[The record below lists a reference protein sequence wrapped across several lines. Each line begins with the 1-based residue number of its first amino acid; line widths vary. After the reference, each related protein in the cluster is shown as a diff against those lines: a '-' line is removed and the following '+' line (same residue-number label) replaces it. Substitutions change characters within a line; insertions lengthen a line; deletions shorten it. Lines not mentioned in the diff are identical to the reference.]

1 MPPDVLIIADDLT
14 GALDSSVAFAGPG
27 RSVLVARKPDA
38 IPEILSQSPAVLA
51 VNTAS
56 RECGAD
62 EAARRVAAALAQ
74 LPLADI
80 PIIMKKVDSRLKGN
94 IAAEMGAL
102 QTTLGARRIIAAPAI
117 PTMGRSVT
125 GGILGGD
132 GIAAQ
137 IDVASR
143 IGVSAAIPD
152 TESDRDMDNLV
163 RSAGS
168 GALWVGARGL
178 AFALARAAGH
188 PEPQPFRL
196 APPLMIVNGSRDPIT
211 VAQVERLR
219 ALTSVLEAPDGAVPA
234 IDETKLPL
242 VVSICDGGGGLSGEA
257 AGARFCDGV
266 NRLLH
271 ALRPRS
277 LLVAGGESCNGILD
291 RLDIRSLQV
300 TAELRPGL
308 PVSCAAA
315 PWGNLQLVTKSGGFG
330 TPSLLAEI
338 FAEAMA
344 ESGDD
349 EEDMR

>member
-38 IPEILSQSPAVLA
+38 IPALLRQSPDVLA

-56 RECGAD
+56 RECDAE
-62 EAARRVAAALAQ
+62 EATRRVAAALAH

-102 QTTLGARRIIAAPAI
+102 QATLGTRRIIAAPAI
-117 PTMGRSVT
+117 PTMGRRVT
-125 GGILGGD
+125 GGMLTGD
-132 GIAAQ
+132 GIAAP

-143 IGVSAAIPD
+143 IGISAAIPD
-152 TESDRDMDNLV
+152 TGSDRDMDNLV

-168 GALWVGARGL
+168 GTLWVGARGL

-188 PEPQPFRL
+188 PEPKPFRL
-196 APPLMIVNGSRDPIT
+196 MPPLMIVNGSRDPIT

-219 ALTSVLEAPDGAVPA
+219 ARTPVLDAPDGAVPA
-234 IDETKLPL
+234 IAETELPR

-266 NRLLH
+266 SRLLQ

-291 RLDIRSLQV
+291 RLDARSLQV
-300 TAELRPGL
+300 VAELRPGL
-308 PVSCAAA
+308 PVSHAAA

-338 FAEAMA
+338 FGEA

>member
-38 IPEILSQSPAVLA
+38 IPALLRQSPDVLA

-56 RECGAD
+56 RECDAE
-62 EAARRVAAALAQ
+62 EAEKRMAAALAH

-102 QTTLGARRIIAAPAI
+102 RATLGTRRIIAAPAI
-117 PTMGRSVT
+117 PTMGRRVT
-125 GGILGGD
+125 GGMLSGD
-132 GIAAQ
+132 GIAAP

-143 IGVSAAIPD
+143 IEVSAEIPD
-152 TESDRDMDNLV
+152 VENDRDMDGLV
-163 RSAGS
+163 RSVGP

-188 PEPQPFRL
+188 PEQRPFRL

-211 VAQVERLR
+211 MAQIERLR
-219 ALTSVLEAPDGAVPA
+219 ALTSVLEAPDGGVPA
-234 IDETKLPL
+234 TAETGLPRA
-242 VVSICDGGGGLSGEA
+242 VSICNGGGGLSGEA

-266 NRLLH
+266 SRLLH
-271 ALRPRS
+271 PLRPRS

-308 PVSCAAA
+308 PVSHAAA

-338 FAEAMA
+338 FAEA

>member
-27 RSVLVARKPDA
+27 RSVLVARNPDA
-38 IPEILSQSPAVLA
+38 IPALLHQSPDVLA

-56 RECGAD
+56 RECDAE
-62 EAARRVAAALAQ
+62 EAAQCVAAALAH
-74 LPLADI
+74 LPMSEV

-102 QTTLGARRIIAAPAI
+102 QATLGTRRIIAAPAI
-117 PTMGRSVT
+117 PSMGRRVT
-125 GGILGGD
+125 GGMLSGD
-132 GIAAQ
+132 GIAAP

-143 IGVSAAIPD
+143 IGVPAEIPD
-152 TESDRDMDNLV
+152 TESNRDMDDLV

-168 GALWVGARGL
+168 GGLWVGARGL
-178 AFALARAAGH
+178 AFALARAAGR
-188 PEPQPFRL
+188 PGPRPFRL
-196 APPLMIVNGSRDPIT
+196 PPPLMIINGSRDPIT
-211 VAQVERLR
+211 VAQVDRLR
-219 ALTSVLEAPDGAVPA
+219 ALTSVLEAPDGGVPA
-234 IDETKLPL
+234 IAETQLPL
-242 VVSICDGGGGLSGEA
+242 AVSICDGGGGLSGEA

-266 NRLLH
+266 SRLLQ

-300 TAELRPGL
+300 AAELRPGL
-308 PVSCAAA
+308 PVSHAAA

-338 FAEAMA
+338 FVEA

>member
-38 IPEILSQSPAVLA
+38 IPALLRQSPDVLA

-56 RECGAD
+56 RECDAE
-62 EAARRVAAALAQ
+62 EATRRVAAALAH

-94 IAAEMGAL
+94 IAAELAVL
-102 QTTLGARRIIAAPAI
+102 QATLGARRIIAAPAI
-117 PTMGRSVT
+117 PSMGRRVT
-125 GGILGGD
+125 GGMLSGD
-132 GIAAQ
+132 GIAAP

-163 RSAGS
+163 RYAGS

-178 AFALARAAGH
+178 AFALARASGH

-219 ALTSVLEAPDGAVPA
+219 ALTSALEAPDGGVPA
-234 IDETKLPL
+234 IAETELPL
-242 VVSICDGGGGLSGEA
+242 AVSICEGGGGLSGEA
-257 AGARFCDGV
+257 AGARFYDGV
-266 NRLLH
+266 SRLLQ

-291 RLDIRSLQV
+291 RLDVRSLQV
-300 TAELRPGL
+300 VAELRPGL
-308 PVSCAAA
+308 PVSYAAA

-338 FAEAMA
+338 FTEAD
-344 ESGDD
+344 SGDD